1 MITRNRVGFTLA
13 ELLVVIAIIGM
24 LVALLVPALLGARS
38 RARVATCT
46 NYQKELGSAVIQY
59 DIAKQRLPGIRNRVG
74 SQTGVPWVPVLFP
87 YLGRMDLWEGTTA
100 IPGWR
105 TGSSTLKPRIAQLV
119 CPDDLPAVTSA
130 LTYVVN
136 TTSVTGTPPVLP
148 VFGDYSAGTTN
159 AISLSNVRSPSQT
172 VMLSE
177 KIDAARDYAIYTV
190 SMGFVWPTTANTT
203 VGSPALLPPIHRGI
217 VVVMFCDGHVDS
229 LADNALCSDYS
240 GVP

>member
-1 MITRNRVGFTLA
+1 
-13 ELLVVIAIIGM
+13 LLVVIAIIGM

-136 TTSVTGTPPVLP
+136 TSIFL
-148 VFGDYSAGTTN
+148 DYSGAL
-159 AISLSNVRSPSQT
+159 APISLSNVRSPSQT

-190 SMGFVWPTTANTT
+190 SMGFIWPTTANTT